1 MTPMNSPQGA
11 PQKKS
16 TAAVLLIVLG
26 AGGLAMLCCIGML
39 AAIAIPNFIK
49 FGSKSKQSEAKS
61 NLKSVYTAERSYF
74 SEKDTYSDD
83 ATKIGFSPEK
93 KNRYMY
99 VLSASNVI
107 DADLAVAPG
116 FMRAAYLAAIPAG
129 LVTQAGVH
137 GTCPDDC
144 SITSVAVGNIDN
156 DSTLDVW
163 SVSTADRTIGK
174 EKVPA
179 GQPFNHVSDVDE

>member
-16 TAAVLLIVLG
+16 TAVVLLIVLG
-26 AGGLAMLCCIGML
+26 AGGLAMVCCIGML

-49 FGSKSKQSEAKS
+49 FNFRAKQSEVKS
-61 NLKSVYTAERSYF
+61 NLKALYTSERAYF
-74 SEKDTYSDD
+74 GEHDQYSDD
-83 ATKIGFSPEK
+83 ATKLGFSPER

-99 VLSASNVI
+99 VLSASSVI
-107 DADLAVAPG
+107 DVDATLAPG
-116 FMRAAYLAAIPAG
+116 AVRTAYLAAIPSG
-129 LVTQAGVH
+129 LRSQAGVH
-137 GTCPDDC
+137 GDCPEAC
-144 SITSVAVGNIDN
+144 SVTSIAVGNIDN

-179 GQPFNHVSDVDE
+179 GQPFNHVNDVDE